1 MCITNIEEG
10 ESCDTSSPAK
20 YPTKL
25 CGPGLEC
32 IAKIPYKPETAVC
45 TRNAARKCIN
55 ETLQYE
61 ADQVAGTLG
70 PGRYKPNCDEY
81 GKYAPRQCTP
91 GSTCYCVNENGE
103 RLFGEGS
110 VSDQDMINC
119 ECSVYWENTIS
130 KGLELGM
137 RCLPNGNF
145 DPLQCFDN
153 HCFCYDLST
162 SSVQSGPFSI
172 DMLIFMSCYNSTI
185 HKKTTNACQRCG
197 SMGHQGLKF
206 FYIIEA
212 H

>member
-1 MCITNIEEG
+1 MVGGVQLAALVMASAALCHASYVQNSILCDDLEAICQEFTDTQQDSNVTKCEENQQQVLNPVTCNCGLMCITNIEEG

-91 GSTCYCVNENGE
+91 GSTCYCVNENGA

-110 VSDQDMINC
+110 ISDQDMINC
-119 ECSVYWENTIS
+119 
-130 KGLELGM
+130 
-137 RCLPNGNF
+137 
-145 DPLQCFDN
+145 
-153 HCFCYDLST
+153 
-162 SSVQSGPFSI
+162 
-172 DMLIFMSCYNSTI
+172 
-185 HKKTTNACQRCG
+185 
-197 SMGHQGLKF
+197 
-206 FYIIEA
+206 
-212 H
+212 